1 MRFFKITFF
10 LIIFLATQIN
20 ALAQPLQT
28 LLDEAKEN
36 NLELKILEKEYFA
49 ALEKA
54 PQVSQ
59 LPDPEVGVGIFPL
72 PVETRLGPQLIRI
85 GATQMLPWKGLL
97 KGKKDL
103 ELAKAKALYE
113 RTGARAL
120 DVFFQIKQSYY
131 QLYQIEKSQT
141 IIRRSIVILETL
153 EKLALTKVES
163 GKATAADVLRVQL
176 KTEEL
181 KQELIILEKNK
192 INPTVSINQL
202 LNRSLQTPIVMM
214 DSLAFAVLPFDKN
227 MLMETIQKN
236 HPLLRMFELQQD
248 ISRQAIAL
256 NGLNGKPS
264 FGVGLDYIMVNKR
277 KNIDLAKNGRD
288 IVQLRGAVKIP
299 LNRNKYE
306 AKERE
311 ENIKIT
317 ALADKKTD
325 VSNRFM
331 ATIEKAYANY
341 ETAQLRMDLYQKQ
354 IEITKAA
361 IRILEINYSVKG
373 KNFDE
378 LLRLEKE
385 LIDYDLKILKAIV
398 QSHLAKNNVERFIIN

>member
-1 MRFFKITFF
+1 MRLYKNIFF

-20 ALAQPLQT
+20 ALAQPLNE
-28 LLDEAKEN
+28 LLDLAKEN
-36 NLELKILEKEYFA
+36 NLELKILEKEYLA

-59 LPDPEVGVGIFPL
+59 LPDPEVGIGLFPL
-72 PVETRLGPQLIRI
+72 PVETRLGPQLIRV

-113 RTGARAL
+113 RTRARAL
-120 DVFFQIKQSYY
+120 DVFYQIKQSYY
-131 QLYQIEKSQT
+131 KLYEIEKSQ
-141 IIRRSIVILETL
+141 IVIRKSIVILETL
-153 EKLALTKVES
+153 ERLALTKVES
-163 GKATAADVLRVQL
+163 GKATTADVLRVQL

-181 KQELIILEKNK
+181 RQELIILEKNK
-192 INPTVSINQL
+192 INPIASINQL
-202 LNRSLQTPIVMM
+202 LNRSLQTPITTV
-214 DSLAFAVLPFDKN
+214 DTLAFAVLPFDKN
-227 MLMETIQKN
+227 ALMETIKKN

-248 ISRQAIAL
+248 ISRQAITL

-264 FGVGLDYIMVNKR
+264 FGVGLDYILVNKR
-277 KNIDLAKNGRD
+277 KDADPTRNGRD
-288 IVQLRGAVKIP
+288 IVQLRASVKIP
-299 LNRNKYE
+299 LNRNKYD

-325 VSNRFM
+325 VFNQFM
-331 ATIEKAYANY
+331 AAIEKAYADY
-341 ETAQLRMDLYQKQ
+341 EVAELRMNLYQKQ
-354 IEITKAA
+354 MEITKAA
-361 IRILEINYSVKG
+361 IRILQTTYSVKG

-385 LIDYDLKILKAIV
+385 LIDYDLKILKVIV
-398 QSHLAKNNVERFIIN
+398 QSHLAKTNVERFF